1 MVRRLHRKGCADVL
15 AVHAAPAEARAETC
29 ALIRGNTPMIRWL
42 LLALALL
49 IPAAQAQTAWPG
61 GRSLRIIITYPPGG
75 TTDFVARFFG
85 QRLADQ
91 LGVPVVVENRPGGGG
106 VVGWTAV
113 ARAAPDGTTFLL
125 TDNSLATA
133 PPLHPNLGFDIR
145 TDFTPISLLVD
156 YPTVFVVPGNSPH
169 RSLRAL
175 VEATRGRPAD
185 ATFFG
190 SMGAG
195 SSPHLYTEFLQDLTG
210 IRMTH
215 VPYRGMGPAFTDL
228 MAGRVGLLIAA
239 PPTVL
244 GAVRDGRAHAIAIG
258 TTGGR
263 IPALPDVPTA
273 REQGIEFPYS
283 FWYGVLAPRGL
294 DAAIVARMQ
303 AEVLRFLAAPEVR
316 ERFAQQGGVPV
327 GGDGAALTRVMESD
341 LARWSEVIRAR
352 GITLQ
357 D

>member
-1 MVRRLHRKGCADVL
+1 
-15 AVHAAPAEARAETC
+15 
-29 ALIRGNTPMIRWL
+29 MIRL
-42 LLALALL
+42 LLAALL
-49 IPAAQAQTAWPG
+49 VLVTLPAFAQSPAWPG
-61 GRSLRIIITYPPGG
+61 GRMIRIVITYPPGG
-75 TTDFVARFFG
+75 TTDFVARFLA
-85 QRLADQ
+85 QRLQ
-91 LGVPVVVENRPGGGG
+91 EQIGSPMVVENRPGGGG
-106 VVGWTAV
+106 VIGWTHV
-113 ARAAPDGTTFLL
+113 VRSAPDGTTFLL

-145 TDFTPISLLVD
+145 TDFTPVSLLVD
-156 YPTVFVVPGNSPH
+156 YPTVFVVPGTSPH
-169 RSLRAL
+169 RSLRGLIEAL
-175 VEATRGRPAD
+175 RGQPAD
-185 ATFFG
+185 AYFYG

-228 MAGRVGLLIAA
+228 LAGRVGLLIAA

-244 GAVRDGRAHAIAIG
+244 AAVREGRAHAIAIG

-273 REQGIEFPYS
+273 REQGIDFTYS
-283 FWYGVLAPRGL
+283 FWYGLLGPRGL
-294 DAAIVARMQ
+294 DPAIVLRMQ
-303 AEVLRFLAAPEVR
+303 QEIARFLALPEVR

-327 GGDGAALTRVMESD
+327 GGDGAALLRVMESD